1 MKSLSFAFRIVLAA
15 FLIGVTPL
23 SAQSTYGTI
32 LGTVKDSS
40 GATVPDASVKITNVD
55 ENTIRE
61 VKTNSNG
68 DYEAPNLLPAHYRV
82 DVELSGFQT
91 FNATDLSL
99 IARQTLRVDATLQV
113 GTTQQSVTVNESKAG
128 VIATDTQTIQATFD
142 RRALLNLPA
151 NIRANGNTSPYQLIQ
166 ILPGVQADESGNFS
180 IQGGIQSQTQYSLDG
195 ISITNVGG
203 NSPLI
208 NAFPSSESISDIKV
222 QGVGNAAEY
231 GQVGDITTVS
241 KSGTNQFHGD
251 LFWYM
256 QNRALNATAYG
267 QTVKP
272 QLVNQRLRRQRGW
285 AGYHPA
291 SLQRT

>member
-113 GTTQQSVTVNESKAG
+113 GTTQQSVTVNESEAG

-142 RRALLNLPA
+142 RRALLNL
-151 NIRANGNTSPYQLIQ
+151 
-166 ILPGVQADESGNFS
+166 
-180 IQGGIQSQTQYSLDG
+180 
-195 ISITNVGG
+195 
-203 NSPLI
+203 
-208 NAFPSSESISDIKV
+208 
-222 QGVGNAAEY
+222 
-231 GQVGDITTVS
+231 
-241 KSGTNQFHGD
+241 
-251 LFWYM
+251 
-256 QNRALNATAYG
+256 
-267 QTVKP
+267 
-272 QLVNQRLRRQRGW
+272 
-285 AGYHPA
+285 
-291 SLQRT
+291 